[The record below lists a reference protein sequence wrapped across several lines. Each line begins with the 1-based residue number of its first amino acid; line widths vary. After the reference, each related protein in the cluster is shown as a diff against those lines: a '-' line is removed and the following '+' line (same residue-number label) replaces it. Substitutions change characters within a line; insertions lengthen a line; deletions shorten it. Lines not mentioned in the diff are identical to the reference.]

1 MNEKPPA
8 IMFYGGDWLRDADL
22 ARCSKSA
29 AGVWMYMIA
38 LSLQCEEPGIF
49 RTKGKPWTEIELA
62 RSICGSVRVNL
73 RAIREL
79 ILNHVAKVSDDG
91 SIYCKRVVE
100 DCKKRKIAKEN
111 GSKGG
116 NPALSGLTQPLTL
129 ACARSAAD
137 AFALAISNK
146 TAADSQEQNS
156 PAAAA
161 PLGFEAKDALARKLI
176 LNAECESLTAPDRKI
191 FHEVAQAVLDGKLPE
206 STAVALAVKA
216 AKGTRNK
223 AGLFRRLVSEH
234 QE

>member
-1 MNEKPPA
+1 
-8 IMFYGGDWLRDADL
+8 
-22 ARCSKSA
+22 
-29 AGVWMYMIA
+29 MYMIA

-116 NPALSGLTQPLTL
+116 NPALSGITHPLTL

-156 PAAAA
+156 PAAAD
-161 PLGFEAKDALARKLI
+161 PSDGGKAKDTLARKLI
-176 LNAECESLTAPDRKI
+176 LNAECENLTAPDRKI
-191 FHEVAQAVLDGKLPE
+191 FHEVAQAVLDGKLSE
-206 STAVALAVKA
+206 STAIALAAKA
-216 AKGTRNK
+216 AKGNRNK